1 MNLLEVDTLQQA
13 VEKIKSSLSEI
24 GFETEEVSLKEAYGR
39 VLAGDIVSRE
49 NIPDFRRSTVD
60 GYGVVAADTQG
71 ASESVPS
78 ILEITG
84 QVLMGRPAE
93 KEVHPGECMY
103 VPTGGMV
110 PEGADAV
117 VMIEHTEIFGE
128 TEGEEHPETGEL
140 MVYSSLPAGLNVVQT
155 GEDIARG
162 DIVIP
167 AGKKLT
173 ARDLAAM
180 AALGY
185 PTVSVYRRP
194 VVAIISTG
202 DEVLPVEETPGM
214 GQVCDI
220 NSYGIMGLAME
231 EGFEIGSMEL
241 LKDEEKLLEEAVAK
255 AMELA
260 DIVLVSGGSSKGKK
274 DATAKVIDSLADPG
288 VLTHGIALKPGKTTI
303 IGYDR
308 ASATLLMGLP
318 GHPAAAMMVYRLA
331 LVRAMREVTGQRED
345 IPVKAVAE
353 TNLAAAPGR
362 ATAVPVRLV
371 DDGTEVRAVPV
382 LGKSGAIT
390 TLTAADG
397 FIFTELNDEGIKAG
411 QPVDV
416 HLL

>member
-39 VLAGDIVSRE
+39 VLAWDIVSRE
-49 NIPDFRRSTVD
+49 NIPDFRRSTVA

-162 DIVIP
+162 DMVIP
-167 AGKKLT
+167 AGKKL
-173 ARDLAAM
+173 L
-180 AALGY
+180 
-185 PTVSVYRRP
+185 
-194 VVAIISTG
+194 
-202 DEVLPVEETPGM
+202 
-214 GQVCDI
+214 
-220 NSYGIMGLAME
+220 
-231 EGFEIGSMEL
+231 
-241 LKDEEKLLEEAVAK
+241 
-255 AMELA
+255 
-260 DIVLVSGGSSKGKK
+260 
-274 DATAKVIDSLADPG
+274 SLI
-288 VLTHGIALKPGKTTI
+288 HI
-303 IGYDR
+303 
-308 ASATLLMGLP
+308 
-318 GHPAAAMMVYRLA
+318 
-331 LVRAMREVTGQRED
+331 
-345 IPVKAVAE
+345 
-353 TNLAAAPGR
+353 
-362 ATAVPVRLV
+362 
-371 DDGTEVRAVPV
+371 
-382 LGKSGAIT
+382 
-390 TLTAADG
+390 
-397 FIFTELNDEGIKAG
+397 
-411 QPVDV
+411 
-416 HLL
+416 

>member
-24 GFETEEVSLKEAYGR
+24 SFETEEVSLKEAYGR

-162 DIVIP
+162 DMVIP

-180 AALGY
+180 TALGY

-214 GQVCDI
+214 GQVRDI

-288 VLTHGIALKPGKTTI
+288 VLTHGIALKPGKPTI
-303 IGYDR
+303 IG
-308 ASATLLMGLP
+308 
-318 GHPAAAMMVYRLA
+318 
-331 LVRAMREVTGQRED
+331 
-345 IPVKAVAE
+345 
-353 TNLAAAPGR
+353 
-362 ATAVPVRLV
+362 
-371 DDGTEVRAVPV
+371 
-382 LGKSGAIT
+382 
-390 TLTAADG
+390 
-397 FIFTELNDEGIKAG
+397 
-411 QPVDV
+411 
-416 HLL
+416 